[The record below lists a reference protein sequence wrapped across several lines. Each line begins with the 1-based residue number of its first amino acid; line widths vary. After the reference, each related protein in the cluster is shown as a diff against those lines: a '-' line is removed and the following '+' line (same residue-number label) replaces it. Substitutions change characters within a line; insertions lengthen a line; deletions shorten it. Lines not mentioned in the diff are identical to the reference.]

1 MMSDEKSIDKEKA
14 REERLRR
21 DAERFREN
29 ISIPRPGT
37 KAPVDVPVLER
48 HGIELSDVLYV
59 PTSTLVA
66 NPLNDYPPLAA
77 PEMAELVTDIKE
89 KGILVP
95 LISRPDG
102 VIVCGH
108 NRHRAALTAG
118 LERVPVQRILSPLTD
133 DLEREI
139 MKSENDRRRGG
150 NWSRAEK
157 EKFIRENFGEAIAED
172 RRGGDHGNQ
181 YTGGKSSL
189 NFRQSETLAKSIEKK
204 SKGRIPEGTAKRL
217 VAKIRKEAPVTA
229 TVPKL
234 TEKERKRGEKLALQ
248 LKTIRQTRAML
259 EKKLATTKEEESRI
273 VKELKTIGQPELFL
287 KTLNAGADS

>member
-1 MMSDEKSIDKEKA
+1 MMSDEKSTDKEKA

-37 KAPVDVPVLER
+37 KAVTADVPVLKR

-59 PTSTLVA
+59 PTSTLSA
-66 NPLNDYPPLAA
+66 SPLNDYPPLAA

-133 DLEREI
+133 ALEREI

-150 NWSRAEK
+150 NWSREEK
-157 EKFIRENFGEAIAED
+157 ERFIRENFGAELTTD
-172 RRGGDHGNQ
+172 NRGLNRQAPRKFTELSQTDS
-181 YTGGKSSL
+181 SSL
-189 NFRQSETLAKSIEKK
+189 ARQIEKK

-217 VAKIRKEAPVTA
+217 VAKIRKEAPALTA
-229 TVPKL
+229 PSL
-234 TEKERKRGEKLALQ
+234 SEKDRKRGEKLALQ

-273 VKELKTIGQPELFL
+273 VKELKTIGQPELF
-287 KTLNAGADS
+287 GV

>member
-14 REERLRR
+14 RDERLRR

-37 KAPVDVPVLER
+37 KAVTTDVPVLQR

-59 PTSTLVA
+59 ATSTLSA

-108 NRHRAALTAG
+108 NRHTAAIAAG

-150 NWSRAEK
+150 NWSREEK
-157 EKFIRENFGEAIAED
+157 EKFIRENFGAELTTD
-172 RRGGDHGNQ
+172 NRGLNRQAPRKFTELSQTDS
-181 YTGGKSSL
+181 SSL
-189 NFRQSETLAKSIEKK
+189 ARQIEKK

-217 VAKIRKEAPVTA
+217 VAKIRKEAPMPPTA
-229 TVPKL
+229 PSL
-234 TEKERKRGEKLALQ
+234 SEKERKRGEKLALQ